1 VRPCAAFL
9 PLKGMKTLI
18 FTTRSA
24 RGHASGR
31 SSLQLGYGLRCTPV
45 GIVSAEPIRCAGLE
59 SAFENHASI
68 SAVAGDLDAVLMD
81 SSLRYLILDLGTDSA
96 WAGMQSRIRSARPDM
111 RLMIVGPGGNDELIL
126 TSIGAGAR
134 GYLDSNSS
142 PLAVRRAMETVI
154 RGVIWA
160 PRRLLTL
167 LIDRSMK
174 PDAVRMVPGAPNY
187 SPRERQVLDLLMT
200 ACTYRE
206 IAAEL
211 GIEERTVKAYASSLM
226 RKAGVDNRVSLS
238 VQATQHSF
246 REQRVL
252 VS

>member
-1 VRPCAAFL
+1 MWPCAAFP
-9 PLKGMKTLI
+9 PLKGMKTLTS
-18 FTTRSA
+18 TTGSA

-31 SSLQLGYGLRCTPV
+31 SSLQFDCGSRCTPV

-68 SAVAGDLDAVLMD
+68 AGVAGDLDALLMD
-81 SSLRYLILDLGTDSA
+81 FSLRYLILDLGTDSA
-96 WAGMQSRIRSARPDM
+96 WAEVQFKIRTVRPDL
-111 RLMIVGPGGNDELIL
+111 RLMVLGPGGNDELIL
-126 TSIGAGAR
+126 TSIGGGAR

-142 PLAVRRAMETVI
+142 PLAVRRAMEAVI
-154 RGVIWA
+154 QGVIWA
-160 PRRLLTL
+160 PRRSLTL
-167 LIDRSMK
+167 LIDRLMK
-174 PDAVRMVPGAPNY
+174 QDAVKIMPATPNF

-200 ACTYRE
+200 ACSYRE

-246 REQRVL
+246 RERRIL

>member
-1 VRPCAAFL
+1 
-9 PLKGMKTLI
+9 
-18 FTTRSA
+18 
-24 RGHASGR
+24 
-31 SSLQLGYGLRCTPV
+31 
-45 GIVSAEPIRCAGLE
+45 LE

-68 SAVAGDLDAVLMD
+68 AGVAGDLDALLMD
-81 SSLRYLILDLGTDSA
+81 FSLRYLILDLGTDSA
-96 WAGMQSRIRSARPDM
+96 WAEVQFKIRTVRPDL
-111 RLMIVGPGGNDELIL
+111 RLMVLGPGGNDELIL
-126 TSIGAGAR
+126 TSIGGGAR

-142 PLAVRRAMETVI
+142 PLAVRRAMEAVI
-154 RGVIWA
+154 QGVIWA
-160 PRRLLTL
+160 PRRSLTL
-167 LIDRSMK
+167 LIDRLMK
-174 PDAVRMVPGAPNY
+174 QDAVKIMPATPNF

-200 ACTYRE
+200 ACSYRE

-246 REQRVL
+246 RERRIL